1 MDSKK
6 FLFLVGGG
14 LLLAIIVGIFAFT
27 SGGTAPRDQLQ
38 TLAARINTLQK
49 VSSTAQKN
57 IKSSKLRSING
68 SLTLLLTNASHD
80 MAEPLKNN
88 DVDVLKLDK
97 DIVKAEAGTELSG
110 KLEDARLNA
119 VFDRTYTREMS
130 YQLDTVKAL
139 MKQIYAK
146 TSSKSLKDFLNET
159 DKNLTPI
166 NTQLKDFNAAN
177 G

>member
-1 MDSKK
+1 MDNKK

-14 LLLAIIVGIFAFT
+14 LLVALIVGVLAFS
-27 SGGTAPRDQLQ
+27 SGGSTPKDQLQ
-38 TLAARINTLQK
+38 TLAARINTMQK
-49 VSSTAQKN
+49 VSSNAQRN

-80 MAEPLKNN
+80 MAAPLKNN
-88 DVDVLKLDK
+88 EVDVQKLDK
-97 DIVKAEAGTELSG
+97 DIVKAEAGTDLSK

-119 VFDRTYTREMS
+119 VFDRTYAREMS
-130 YQLDTVKAL
+130 YQIDTVHAL
-139 MKQIYAK
+139 MKQIYTK
-146 TSSKSLKDFLNET
+146 TGSKSLKSFLDET

-166 NTQLKDFNAAN
+166 NKQLQDFNAAN